1 MSSIQPLGCPKRPL
15 KLTRKDRSKTPTFT
29 GLLTKILS
37 CVITVIR
44 RLHPKCQ
51 EMQDQWFMVGI
62 ILRQQNLLQ
71 LLQLRLLLQVQRHR
85 LDWLLDRQQQLFQK
99 QQPSLRVQQ
108 QYMLHIVQQQFGL
121 CWRMMP

>member
-1 MSSIQPLGCPKRPL
+1 LRMLSPWSLAMSTASIVTKFCSHLKRSTAGIVLRRAVPWWVAFRMSSIQPLGCPKRPL

-51 EMQDQWFMVGI
+51 
-62 ILRQQNLLQ
+62 
-71 LLQLRLLLQVQRHR
+71 
-85 LDWLLDRQQQLFQK
+85 
-99 QQPSLRVQQ
+99 
-108 QYMLHIVQQQFGL
+108 
-121 CWRMMP
+121 

>member
-1 MSSIQPLGCPKRPL
+1 
-15 KLTRKDRSKTPTFT
+15 
-29 GLLTKILS
+29 
-37 CVITVIR
+37 
-44 RLHPKCQ
+44 
-51 EMQDQWFMVGI
+51 MQDQWFMVGI

-71 LLQLRLLLQVQRHR
+71 LLQLLLLLLQVRRHR

-121 CWRMMP
+121 CWHMMP